1 MSDKNKK
8 SGRRKKKQKLTE
20 LRTFFLACE
29 FKPGSELWS
38 VLDGFAYDVKPAFVY
53 GSLGVIGYKPKESY
67 AVIDINEKGQ
77 PLLGYICTITEPTT
91 VELLDK
97 IKGNLGTDAFNTHTR
112 KLVHAYTDLQ
122 TVTDAWAYVLSDI
135 VLESYESIEQVEFG
149 IWDHDEKQI
158 TLLEKIGESL

>member
-8 SGRRKKKQKLTE
+8 SGKGRKKKKNLDD

-38 VLDGFAYDVKPAFVY
+38 ILDGFAYDIKPAFVY
-53 GSLGVIGYKPKESY
+53 GSLGVIGYKPESY
-67 AVIDINEKGQ
+67 SIIDLNEKSP

-91 VELLDK
+91 VTLLDK
-97 IKGNLGTDAFNTHTR
+97 IKGNLGPDAFNTHDR

-122 TVTDAWAYVLSDI
+122 TVTDAWAYILSDY

-149 IWDHDEKQI
+149 IWDHDEEQI
-158 TLLEKIGESL
+158 HLLERIGESL